1 LCASSS
7 PGAGSCFRLYLPNQ
21 AQSDSALVLPHNAPT
36 AARAPSAPLCV
47 LAVDDETDVR
57 EFVRSALEARGHR
70 VHLASDVTSALEQ
83 LELMASEPRLVALID
98 LTLAVS
104 DGREVVLALRA
115 RVPGLA
121 VVLMSGQSAQNL
133 ADTTLAVG
141 AQGRLAKP
149 FGVVALER
157 ALAAALEAAPN
168 AASSAA
174 APAAA
179 LRAPEGSAAV

>member
-1 LCASSS
+1 
-7 PGAGSCFRLYLPNQ
+7 
-21 AQSDSALVLPHNAPT
+21 
-36 AARAPSAPLCV
+36 
-47 LAVDDETDVR
+47 
-57 EFVRSALEARGHR
+57 